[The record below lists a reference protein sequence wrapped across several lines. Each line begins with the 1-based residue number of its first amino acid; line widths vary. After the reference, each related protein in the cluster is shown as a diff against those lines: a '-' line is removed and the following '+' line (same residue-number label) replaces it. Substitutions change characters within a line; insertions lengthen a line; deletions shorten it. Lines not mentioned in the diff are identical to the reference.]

1 MTGVKD
7 IVTIMAKAA
16 KFKFVLE
23 SRIPG
28 RVQAG
33 TSRVHGQAGSHSK
46 TKEDLRVTQ
55 LGRNQQHNV
64 SAGWPTGVATGGL
77 QRSPSDGVLRD
88 SRLQSLLETGM
99 VESGTNA
106 RRREAS
112 TGLLDGRQVV
122 DKYGALD
129 KFKALAPTSSM
140 DFETAMEEDWV
151 LDKSKAPE
159 RDYLMDFKRVTA
171 EFEVEVL
178 NKLSR
183 TWTRATSSK
192 SSTCR
197 RRRT

>member
-1 MTGVKD
+1 ME
-7 IVTIMAKAA
+7 
-16 KFKFVLE
+16 FYE
-23 SRIPG
+23 IPG
-28 RVQAG
+28 C
-33 TSRVHGQAGSHSK
+33 SHCWRPVWWK
-46 TKEDLRVTQ
+46 VERMRGEEKPA
-55 LGRNQQHNV
+55 RNYLMDV
-64 SAGWPTGVATGGL
+64 KA
-77 QRSPSDGVLRD
+77 
-88 SRLQSLLETGM
+88 
-99 VESGTNA
+99 
-106 RRREAS
+106 
-112 TGLLDGRQVV
+112 VV

-192 SSTCR
+192 SLTFR